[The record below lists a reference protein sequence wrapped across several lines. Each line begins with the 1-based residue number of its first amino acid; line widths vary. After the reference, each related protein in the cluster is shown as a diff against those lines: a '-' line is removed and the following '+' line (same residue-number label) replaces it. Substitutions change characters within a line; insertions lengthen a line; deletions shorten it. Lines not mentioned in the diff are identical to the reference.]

1 MGYLNED
8 GLATLVGKVKGQV
21 VQLTSAEYRA
31 LPASKNTDNKTYFV
45 TDEDYAYAI
54 DDEPTLNSDNL
65 VKSGGVYTYT
75 SKIGSG
81 TLSTTAQTII
91 PAINE
96 LDAAIDGL
104 IANSIVS
111 SSFTP
116 KLYDLNTFVRDL
128 PACNYFKIGKLYI
141 MFLNFDAS
149 VIWTGVSTMIQIRNL
164 PCQYC
169 IGGTMYFQGLST
181 AAKDAHKGQYIQG
194 SGSSAF
200 VRDNVTSSDVSAGY
214 LVQGVLF
221 GFDAN

>member
-21 VQLTSAEYRA
+21 VQLTSAEYRN
-31 LPASKNTDNKTYFV
+31 LPASKNSDNKTYFV

-96 LDAAIDGL
+96 LDAAIDTINAYSTGDL
-104 IANSIVS
+104 TKESSNISAVEYARFMRIGNVAWVTAN
-111 SSFTP
+111 FTIGTAITDSTP
-116 KLYDLNTFVRDL
+116 ILFSGAPHARRYLRSTGMMVQGQSGRYVRYEINTE
-128 PACNYFKIGKLYI
+128 G
-141 MFLNFDAS
+141 
-149 VIWTGVSTMIQIRNL
+149 QIRGSYTNGGIATGMYEITL
-164 PCQYC
+164 CYPCQ
-169 IGGTMYFQGLST
+169 
-181 AAKDAHKGQYIQG
+181 D
-194 SGSSAF
+194 
-200 VRDNVTSSDVSAGY
+200 
-214 LVQGVLF
+214 
-221 GFDAN
+221 

>member
-21 VQLTSAEYRA
+21 VQLTSAEYRN
-31 LPASKNTDNKTYFV
+31 LPDTKLTDNKTYFV

-96 LDAAIDGL
+96 LDAAIDAINTGL
-104 IANSIVS
+104 TNITTGTITKIPAGGTLDNTVCKRVGNVVTVAGRI
-111 SSFTP
+111 
-116 KLYDLNTFVRDL
+116 YDLSTPALGEWFAIPEGFRPMYDMKFIGSMYINGVGFCSLLGIIYTNGRVRMD
-128 PACNYFKIGKLYI
+128 Y
-141 MFLNFDAS
+141 S
-149 VIWTGVSTMIQIRNL
+149 
-164 PCQYC
+164 
-169 IGGTMYFQGLST
+169 
-181 AAKDAHKGQYIQG
+181 
-194 SGSSAF
+194 SGSTTTQVQFAA
-200 VRDNVTSSDVSAGY
+200 TY
-214 LVQGVLF
+214 PLV
-221 GFDAN
+221 

>member
-21 VQLTSAEYRA
+21 VQLTSAEYRN
-31 LPASKNTDNKTYFV
+31 LPASKNSDNKTYFV

-96 LDAAIDGL
+96 LDAAIDTINTGL
-104 IANSIVS
+104 IV
-111 SSFTP
+111 
-116 KLYDLNTFVRDL
+116 YRDYT
-128 PACNYFKIGKLYI
+128 ATTGTSQYQGYYF
-141 MFLNFDAS
+141 A
-149 VIWTGVSTMIQIRNL
+149 
-164 PCQYC
+164 
-169 IGGTMYFQGLST
+169 
-181 AAKDAHKGQYIQG
+181 
-194 SGSSAF
+194 
-200 VRDNVTSSDVSAGY
+200 DVS
-214 LVQGVLF
+214 
-221 GFDAN
+221 